1 MSSLAA
7 VLGAF
12 GERLGI
18 PGLSFDRQGCCR
30 LVFDGQRMLE
40 LRAASLQRRM
50 VLSMKLGSAGAGLGG
65 QRERVLLQANF
76 WNAGTGGGWFAL
88 DEAGQVCLQQEVLL
102 TEDSDAQLLVKIEGL
117 LNSVELWERK
127 LAEAGG
133 TAGTSTSAV
142 SLFHVGQRV

>member
-18 PGLSFDRQGCCR
+18 SGLAFDQQGCCR

-40 LRAASLQRRM
+40 LRAAGIQRRM
-50 VLSMKLGSAGAGLGG
+50 VLSMKLLNASSDLGRP
-65 QRERVLLQANF
+65 QERALLQANF

-88 DEAGQVCLQQEVLL
+88 DERGHACLQQEVLL
-102 TEDSDAQLLVKIEGL
+102 TEDSDAQLVVKIEGL
-117 LNSVELWERK
+117 LNSAELWERK
-127 LAEAGG
+127 LTGG
-133 TAGTSTSAV
+133 EVGGNPSAAQM
-142 SLFHVGQRV
+142 FHVGQRV

>member
-18 PGLSFDRQGCCR
+18 PGLTFDRQGCCR

-40 LRAASLQRRM
+40 LRAANAQRRM
-50 VLSMKLGSAGAGLGG
+50 VLSLKLGSANTDLASHK
-65 QRERVLLQANF
+65 ERALLQANF

-88 DEAGQVCLQQEVLL
+88 DERGHACLQQEVLL
-102 TEDSDAQLLVKIEGL
+102 TEDSDAQLVVKIEGL

-127 LAEAGG
+127 LAGGAGG
-133 TAGTSTSAV
+133 GSSSAA
-142 SLFHVGQRV
+142 SMFHAGQRV